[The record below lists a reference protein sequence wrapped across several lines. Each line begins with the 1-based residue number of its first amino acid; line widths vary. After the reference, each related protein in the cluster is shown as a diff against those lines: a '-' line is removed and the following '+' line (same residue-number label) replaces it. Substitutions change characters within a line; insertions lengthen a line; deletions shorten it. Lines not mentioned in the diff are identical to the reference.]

1 MFGVVVKASLSTSI
15 SCSETNIMMRRII
28 RLQLINTAS
37 PFKKTPKII
46 MVSKIEPELIK
57 NWEEIKKLWPIW
69 TKSLDWILTIL
80 RPIIS
85 EVNNIVTR
93 EESKTL
99 WMILRTPSRST
110 LQIIQVMLTEETPIV
125 NKCSMKRHPVIIAKL
140 LILITA
146 TSKFMKV
153 EDSAIST

>member
-46 MVSKIEPELIK
+46 MASKIEPELIK

-69 TKSLDWILTIL
+69 TKSSDWILTIL

-85 EVNNIVTR
+85 EVNNTVTR

-99 WMILRTPSRST
+99 WMISRTPSRST
-110 LQIIQVMLTEETPIV
+110 LQIIQVMLTEETLIV
-125 NKCSMKRHPVIIAKL
+125 NKCSMKRHPMTIAKL

-146 TSKFMKV
+146 TSKFTKV
-153 EDSAIST
+153 EDSVIST

>member
-1 MFGVVVKASLSTSI
+1 MPVRNQIVWGRITCSTKALDLQDTFILKRWETMFGVVVKASLSTSI
-15 SCSETNIMMRRII
+15 SCSETNIMMRKII

-99 WMILRTPSRST
+99 
-110 LQIIQVMLTEETPIV
+110 
-125 NKCSMKRHPVIIAKL
+125 
-140 LILITA
+140 
-146 TSKFMKV
+146 
-153 EDSAIST
+153 

>member
-46 MVSKIEPELIK
+46 MASKIEPELIK

-69 TKSLDWILTIL
+69 TKSSDWILTIL

-85 EVNNIVTR
+85 EVNNTVTR

-99 WMILRTPSRST
+99 
-110 LQIIQVMLTEETPIV
+110 
-125 NKCSMKRHPVIIAKL
+125 
-140 LILITA
+140 
-146 TSKFMKV
+146 
-153 EDSAIST
+153 